1 MPTPSTIGEIEKE
14 IKSLSPS
21 DQLRLMGKI
30 AQQLRKSGLSLRK
43 ELDWKN
49 LYGLGKGLW
58 KGDDAQG
65 YVNSLREDRM

>member
-21 DQLRLMGKI
+21 DQLRLMEKI